1 MSSLKQET
9 EERWKQTY
17 ISYYTEQRIDVLV
30 QCGQCLQ
37 KLHDIGVVHRDV
49 KPENF
54 LLSKDADCRLR
65 VVICDFGLST
75 VVDSNAKKSNVGT
88 TSYKAPEVVQ
98 NRCQRNLAKK
108 VIDVLFEY
116 LNSMS
121 ILLLSCTSRS

>member
-1 MSSLKQET
+1 M
-9 EERWKQTY
+9 
-17 ISYYTEQRIDVLV
+17 LV

-54 LLSKDADCRLR
+54 LLSRDADCRLR
-65 VVICDFGLST
+65 VVICDFGLSI
-75 VVDSNAKKSNVGT
+75 VVDGEAKKSNVGT

-98 NRCQRNLAKK
+98 NRCNLKLAKK

-116 LNSMS
+116 LHIMS
-121 ILLLSCTSRS
+121 IHCCLILIVVKILQTE